1 VSVERSSQTRE
12 LAFGTDAGLWDLMS
26 TMRAMRRLKPDP
38 VPREL
43 LEQLVQAASWAPSAG
58 NTQANAW
65 LIVTDRARLAAL
77 APIWRRCLRLYW
89 ASAGA
94 QQSPTMDAGQFA
106 RLRAATEHQGE
117 HFEQIPALIVA
128 CYRAP
133 SLLERSHGN
142 RGALLGALAKLGARD
157 VLATIAAAPRAS
169 AMAQAASVY
178 PGVQNLLLTARALG
192 LGATL
197 TTLHLAAERE
207 FKLALD
213 IPSRTRTFALIP
225 VGYPTGHFGDVR
237 RKQLDDLIRW
247 QRW

>member
-1 VSVERSSQTRE
+1 VSVERSSQTRG
-12 LAFGTDAGLWDLMS
+12 LAFGTEAGLWDVMS

-58 NTQANAW
+58 NAQANTW

-94 QQSPTMDAGQFA
+94 QPSPTMDAGQFA
-106 RLRAATEHQGE
+106 RLRAATEYQGE
-117 HFEQIPALIVA
+117 HFEQIPALIFA

-133 SLLERSHGN
+133 SLLERSRGN
-142 RGALLGALAKLGARD
+142 LGGLVSALATLGARD
-157 VLATIAAAPRAS
+157 MLATIAAARRAN

-178 PGVQNLLLTARALG
+178 PGVENLLLTARALG

-197 TTLHLAAERE
+197 TTLHLAAERQ
-207 FKLALD
+207 FKLALG
-213 IPSRTRTFALIP
+213 IPSHTRTFALIP
-225 VGYPTGHFGDVR
+225 VGYSTGRFGDVR
-237 RKQLDDLIRW
+237 RKPLDDLIRW
-247 QRW
+247 QHW